1 MKINESN
8 DYSVNQIKL
17 SEVVNTLRNSKKLI
31 LFITLIITSL
41 SALYSF
47 QKTQFYESEALIEI
61 GSNIDNKLFEKQ
73 NLLIQEMKIQ
83 FIHKNNEILKDGNLN
98 FKSLENRLLLM
109 TYKSNLRENHDE
121 ILNELLT
128 FIENRHSNLLTKLRE
143 VTKNEIIYDITRL
156 DNEIEFLNE
165 KNRVRSEIE
174 INDTINAIAD
184 LKNEIKFLN
193 EKNRAKSEI
202 EINETI
208 IAIADL
214 KNEIKFLNEK
224 YRVKSEIEKVKIDS
238 LLPELESK
246 ILSLRLIIKDDLQNL
261 ALLEENPVY
270 FIQRASESPTLNQ
283 VIYSYQDKLID
294 YENQKTNLLKK
305 RDSMVGSLT
314 VDSDLKL
321 YESLTKVLSD
331 KNNLEFA
338 LENLKNDN
346 LNSGEAFNL
355 LQDKKDLEFALKNLK
370 NDKLKSVKVFNLLQN
385 KKDLEYEL
393 EVLDNRESTLTRL
406 VGKITTTEIGIKALL
421 FIFYGF
427 IFGLITSILIVFIK
441 DDFMVKS

>member
-121 ILNELLT
+121 ILNELLI

-174 INDTINAIAD
+174 INDTINAIA
-184 LKNEIKFLN
+184 
-193 EKNRAKSEI
+193 
-202 EINETI
+202 
-208 IAIADL
+208 
-214 KNEIKFLNEK
+214 
-224 YRVKSEIEKVKIDS
+224 
-238 LLPELESK
+238 
-246 ILSLRLIIKDDLQNL
+246 
-261 ALLEENPVY
+261 
-270 FIQRASESPTLNQ
+270 
-283 VIYSYQDKLID
+283 
-294 YENQKTNLLKK
+294 
-305 RDSMVGSLT
+305 
-314 VDSDLKL
+314 
-321 YESLTKVLSD
+321 
-331 KNNLEFA
+331 
-338 LENLKNDN
+338 
-346 LNSGEAFNL
+346 
-355 LQDKKDLEFALKNLK
+355 
-370 NDKLKSVKVFNLLQN
+370 
-385 KKDLEYEL
+385 
-393 EVLDNRESTLTRL
+393 
-406 VGKITTTEIGIKALL
+406 
-421 FIFYGF
+421 
-427 IFGLITSILIVFIK
+427 
-441 DDFMVKS
+441 

>member
-121 ILNELLT
+121 ILNELLI

-174 INDTINAIAD
+174 INDTIN
-184 LKNEIKFLN
+184 
-193 EKNRAKSEI
+193 
-202 EINETI
+202 
-208 IAIADL
+208 AIADL